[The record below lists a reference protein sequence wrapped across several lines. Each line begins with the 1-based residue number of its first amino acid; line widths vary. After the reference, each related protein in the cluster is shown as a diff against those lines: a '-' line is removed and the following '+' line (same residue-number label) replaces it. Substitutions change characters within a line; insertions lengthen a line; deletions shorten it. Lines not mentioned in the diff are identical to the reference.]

1 MENFTYS
8 VDVFISGEEGHI
20 LNACKTNSILE
31 AYRCF
36 TEYLDLV
43 ECDIA
48 DDVVIFEYDD
58 SGLANIVATLSS
70 FDC

>member
-8 VDVFISGEEGHI
+8 VDVFVSGSDGHI
-20 LNACKTNSILE
+20 LNACKINSIVE

-36 TEYLDLV
+36 AEKL
-43 ECDIA
+43 DIA
-48 DDVVIFEYDD
+48 DSVVIFEYGD
-58 SGLANIVATLSS
+58 SGSLNIVATVNS